1 MYFTPPVSFFI
12 VQVVLVVVQVL
23 PPGNAVTTYPLT
35 PEEVD
40 FFHVAFPCF
49 DVAVLTVTFLGA
61 LGKADTAIFTSE
73 MVPSFEFDTTNVA
86 RLRRVT
92 HPWVLCQRSKWRGP
106 HSSWC

>member
-1 MYFTPPVSFFI
+1 VYFTPPVSFFI

-73 MVPSFEFDTTNVA
+73 MVPSFEFDTTS
-86 RLRRVT
+86 VT
-92 HPWVLCQRSKWRGP
+92 PSEVSDTPMGP
-106 HSSWC
+106 LPTK